1 VPIEDWIAQPP
12 LASERHERLIAA
24 SPERA
29 VELALETPAGAD
41 PIVGALLRLRGL
53 RSARGSAESFMRAN
67 RFVTLER
74 ESREVVLGIAA
85 PAELF
90 PKELLQDP
98 GGWRDWD
105 RPNSLKAAMTWRAE
119 PSGDGSRL
127 ITETQVEAI
136 DESARRRFRVY
147 WLVVGPFSAL
157 IRRRWLAQIAKAAE
171 RERSVSP
178 GR

>member
-12 LASERHERLIAA
+12 LAAERHERLIAA
-24 SPERA
+24 TPERA

-41 PIVGALLRLRGL
+41 PLVRALLRLRGL
-53 RSARGSAESFMRAN
+53 QSARGSSESFMRAN
-67 RFVTLER
+67 RFVPLQR
-74 ESREVVLGIAA
+74 EPREVVLGIAA

-90 PKELLQDP
+90 PKELLQDAA
-98 GGWRDWD
+98 GWREWD

-119 PSGDGSRL
+119 PAGEGRSRL

-171 RERSVSP
+171 RER
-178 GR
+178 